1 MLYKKL
7 DLFRLTF
14 KSFDTF
20 EIFIIIFNFLKG
32 QISLIKIN
40 HLFWGS
46 QRQSKFLFWCIFQR
60 SFRIIL
66 TLKINFFRG
75 FFIFFIFLFMG
86 FDPCKNLN
94 FFCGKRPLHSFSFD
108 MHLVLLQPFNGSQEM
123 VLKSLTMRH
132 GWVEKV
138 STV

>member
-7 DLFRLTF
+7 DLFRLNF
-14 KSFDTF
+14 KSFDTI

-32 QISLIKIN
+32 QTSSIKIN
-40 HLFWGS
+40 NLFWGS
-46 QRQSKFLFWCIFQR
+46 QKLSKFLFWWCIFQR
-60 SFRIIL
+60 SLRIIL
-66 TLKINFFRG
+66 ALQIIFIRG
-75 FFIFFIFLFMG
+75 FFFFFFMG
-86 FDPCKNLN
+86 FDPCKNLT
-94 FFCGKRPLHSFSFD
+94 FFCSKRPLHSFSFD
-108 MHLVLLQPFNGSQEM
+108 IHLMLLRPFNGSQEM